1 MIIISINLRVVFNF
15 QILLFT
21 YVIPFSTQG
30 NLRWFQS
37 NFLKTDLFFYLK
49 SLRAGIRN
57 IFCKVFLNLW
67 ATWLLWQLFS
77 SAASVWKQ
85 LQTIR
90 KWLTWLEWAFSLT
103 PTLDGNF
110 LTVRCWHFIYDILFV
125 IDSYKLCITIKTV
138 DFITKWSVF

>member
-1 MIIISINLRVVFNF
+1 MFLIFKYC
-15 QILLFT
+15 

-37 NFLKTDLFFYLK
+37 NFSKTDLFFYLK

-57 IFCKVFLNLW
+57 IFCLVFLNLR

-85 LQTIR
+85 LQTIMEVVDMAR
-90 KWLTWLEWAFSLT
+90 MGFFSLT

-110 LTVRCWHFIYDILFV
+110 LTFRCWHFIYDMLFV

-138 DFITKWSVF
+138 LISLQNDQYFNWENILMFR